1 MTFLL
6 STMETPSPLS
16 PLFSPQTCSRDKHT
30 KMHKF
35 KLGLYKTNNPLLHHI
50 RSIQT
55 HRKIHTCAESTKAS
69 VQPLI
74 LPEPFSSEFNHFIW
88 TAQRAD
94 DMPRCP
100 TPCLVCVC
108 PDALGTLTRHLRNPL
123 ASTLFS
129 SFLLLYPSLPRT
141 TLLSLVTLNLSTHII
156 ILLSDALRHT
166 VSISLNASSA
176 LRPLI
181 LPWQDK

>member
-1 MTFLL
+1 MAAVSHALSTHIKYPYIKMTFLL

-88 TAQRAD
+88 TAQRARRHAKVSNPSSGLCL
-94 DMPRCP
+94 PRCP
-100 TPCLVCVC
+100 
-108 PDALGTLTRHLRNPL
+108 RHLDETSP
-123 ASTLFS
+123 
-129 SFLLLYPSLPRT
+129 
-141 TLLSLVTLNLSTHII
+141 
-156 ILLSDALRHT
+156 
-166 VSISLNASSA
+166 
-176 LRPLI
+176 
-181 LPWQDK
+181 